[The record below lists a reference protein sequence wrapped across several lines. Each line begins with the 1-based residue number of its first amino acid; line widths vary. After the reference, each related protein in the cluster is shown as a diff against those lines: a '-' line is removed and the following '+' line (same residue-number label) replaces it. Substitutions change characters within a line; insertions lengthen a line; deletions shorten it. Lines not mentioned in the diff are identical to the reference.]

1 LAAVGLLLLVA
12 AQAILLLPLAAVG
25 LLLLVAA
32 LILPQV
38 LVSRAALLLPLAPP
52 LPHRLVLPVRR
63 QLEAAALLHMAA
75 VSLHRLAAAAA
86 LSPLLAAQTILLR
99 PSGAVAVL
107 LPHLALAQAL
117 LLAVPPHPAIL
128 LPVALDSASV
138 VIPLLIKLKQ
148 TEMLMAPRR
157 TLF

>member
-1 LAAVGLLLLVA
+1 LVA
-12 AQAILLLPLAAVG
+12 AQAILLLPLAAVV

-32 LILPQV
+32 QAI
-38 LVSRAALLLPLAPP
+38 LLL
-52 LPHRLVLPVRR
+52 
-63 QLEAAALLHMAA
+63 
-75 VSLHRLAAAAA
+75 
-86 LSPLLAAQTILLR
+86 

-107 LPHLALAQAL
+107 LPH
-117 LLAVPPHPAIL
+117 LAVPPHPAIL

>member
-1 LAAVGLLLLVA
+1 LETKSLCLAAQAILLLPLAAVVLLLLVA
-12 AQAILLLPLAAVG
+12 AQAILLL
-25 LLLLVAA
+25 
-32 LILPQV
+32 
-38 LVSRAALLLPLAPP
+38 
-52 LPHRLVLPVRR
+52 
-63 QLEAAALLHMAA
+63 
-75 VSLHRLAAAAA
+75 
-86 LSPLLAAQTILLR
+86 